1 MPNITRGQRM
11 SGLLV
16 YLAGPGRANEHTEPH
31 LVAGDS
37 AILAWHDDVEL
48 DRDAALAVARELDH
62 PRRLFGVQVPGGS
75 VWHCSLSLAAE
86 EGELSDERWAAVAA
100 DFVDG
105 MGLSASSG
113 KAPCRWV
120 AVRHGTS
127 AAGNDHIHLAVSLV
141 REDGTKASTW
151 NDRPKA
157 QTLAGELERRHG
169 LLVLESRS
177 AGRGDR
183 GLKPAEL
190 AKTAKA
196 GAVEPAR
203 VALARAVRGCAAAA
217 ADEGEFVRRLRRAG
231 VLARPRYAAGRDDV
245 VVGFSVAQKPAA
257 GQRPVWY
264 GGGQLARDLT
274 LPRLRGDWPDS
285 PAAAA
290 TAAGEWTAAKRG
302 RRVVAPGREQTVPD
316 PEQWQ
321 RYTQQVAE
329 FRRSLSGVDPGDRA
343 VWARVAKE
351 TSGAF
356 AAWSL
361 ATEPTPGPLAA
372 TAAALARSAQLRARD
387 VASPRA
393 PAPSVK
399 GAALLLASAARG
411 GKGTVGQ
418 AVLLRQLAH
427 TAIALR
433 DAHAAAREAHRA
445 AQIATVLNSQ
455 LTQVRDTLPAPPTRR
470 PATATAGRGPAAD
483 PAPAELDPQ
492 AAAAVRIARAG
503 QVPLRAP
510 GSPVPA
516 RLEPARPPTRTGGP
530 DRDRDRKRGIER

>member
-1 MPNITRGQRM
+1 M
-11 SGLLV
+11 
-16 YLAGPGRANEHTEPH
+16 
-31 LVAGDS
+31 
-37 AILAWHDDVEL
+37 
-48 DRDAALAVARELDH
+48 
-62 PRRLFGVQVPGGS
+62 
-75 VWHCSLSLAAE
+75 
-86 EGELSDERWAAVAA
+86 
-100 DFVDG
+100 
-105 MGLSASSG
+105 
-113 KAPCRWV
+113 
-120 AVRHGTS
+120 
-127 AAGNDHIHLAVSLV
+127 
-141 REDGTKASTW
+141 
-151 NDRPKA
+151 
-157 QTLAGELERRHG
+157 
-169 LLVLESRS
+169 
-177 AGRGDR
+177 
-183 GLKPAEL
+183 
-190 AKTAKA
+190 
-196 GAVEPAR
+196 
-203 VALARAVRGCAAAA
+203 
-217 ADEGEFVRRLRRAG
+217 
-231 VLARPRYAAGRDDV
+231 
-245 VVGFSVAQKPAA
+245 
-257 GQRPVWY
+257 
-264 GGGQLARDLT
+264 
-274 LPRLRGDWPDS
+274 
-285 PAAAA
+285 
-290 TAAGEWTAAKRG
+290 
-302 RRVVAPGREQTVPD
+302 PD

-503 QVPLRAP
+503 QVPLRTP